1 MKIKKVVRVYNTME
15 KFEDMFLLQSN
26 SQNVNFVQNAYNSTS
41 FDISKTTHLSLTHGA
56 SQ

>member
-26 SQNVNFVQNAYNSTS
+26 SQNANFVQNTYNSAS
-41 FDISKTTHLSLTHGA
+41 FDISKITHASLTNGA
-56 SQ
+56 TQ

>member
-1 MKIKKVVRVYNTME
+1 MKIKKVVRVYNIMHS
-15 KFEDMFLLQSN
+15 FEDMFLLQSN

>member
-26 SQNVNFVQNAYNSTS
+26 SQNANFVQNTYNSAS
-41 FDISKTTHLSLTHGA
+41 FDISKITHASLTNGVT
-56 SQ
+56 Q